1 MSEVGFATGFSKMSL
16 HSSVSSTAEA
26 SAFPWILEH
35 LLANPETYEIPL
47 RTMYR
52 LNSSPKLQ
60 PYPPQAVPAGTIPTS
75 SMSSLENTPT
85 SPHIPSAQQQQQQR
99 QQQQGLAAQPA
110 TEQFR
115 NCLMTYISQ
124 LPMQSFSLPPAFVT
138 SFVRRCFPED
148 ICLVDFTQALTALD
162 YLKDLETRRKRE
174 LSMAIQRLG
183 IDVAALDRIGDA
195 SSKNSPKL
203 IEWVLDM
210 QAKEKKTEAYYT
222 QMYIGLRR
230 WVGVVPSANMYT
242 T

>member
-1 MSEVGFATGFSKMSL
+1 MSL
-16 HSSVSSTAEA
+16 HSNVSSSRSAEASAEA

-52 LNSSPKLQ
+52 LNSTPNLQ
-60 PYPPQAVPAGTIPTS
+60 PYPPQAVSASTIPTS
-75 SMSSLENTPT
+75 GVSNFANTPAT
-85 SPHIPSAQQQQQQR
+85 PHIPSAQQQH
-99 QQQQGLAAQPA
+99 QGLAAQPA
-110 TEQFR
+110 TERFR
-115 NCLMTYISQ
+115 NCLMTYINQ
-124 LPMQSFSLPPAFVT
+124 LPMQPFSLPPTFVT

-174 LSMAIQRLG
+174 LSLAIRRLG
-183 IDVAALDRIGDA
+183 VDMAALDRLGDA
-195 SSKNSPKL
+195 SSRNSPKL

-230 WVGVVPSANMYT
+230 WVGAIPCTAV
-242 T
+242 

>member
-1 MSEVGFATGFSKMSL
+1 MSL
-16 HSSVSSTAEA
+16 HSSISSSAEA

-52 LNSSPKLQ
+52 LNSTPNLQ
-60 PYPPQAVPAGTIPTS
+60 PYPPQAVSAGRVPSGVSSPANIPA
-75 SMSSLENTPT
+75 
-85 SPHIPSAQQQQQQR
+85 SPHIPSGQQQQQH
-99 QQQQGLAAQPA
+99 QGLATQPA
-110 TEQFR
+110 TERFR
-115 NCLMTYISQ
+115 TCLMTYISQ

-174 LSMAIQRLG
+174 LSLAIQRLG

-195 SSKNSPKL
+195 SAKNSPKL

-230 WVGVVPSANMYT
+230 WVGVVPFAIICMT
-242 T
+242 

>member
-1 MSEVGFATGFSKMSL
+1 MSL
-16 HSSVSSTAEA
+16 HSSVSSSAEA

-52 LNSSPKLQ
+52 LNSTPNLQ
-60 PYPPQAVPAGTIPTS
+60 PYPSQAVSAGTIPIS
-75 SMSSLENTPT
+75 GVSNLANTAAAPN
-85 SPHIPSAQQQQQQR
+85 IPSAQ

-110 TEQFR
+110 TERFR

-162 YLKDLETRRKRE
+162 YLKDLEARRKRE
-174 LSMAIQRLG
+174 LSLAIQRLG

-195 SSKNSPKL
+195 SSRNSPRL

-210 QAKEKKTEAYYT
+210 QAKEKKTEAYYA

-230 WVGVVPSANMYT
+230 WVRVSVHNCINNLAYEHCTDAHQRDAP
-242 T
+242 

>member
-1 MSEVGFATGFSKMSL
+1 MSGVGFATRFPKMSL
-16 HSSVSSTAEA
+16 HSSVSSSAEA

-60 PYPPQAVPAGTIPTS
+60 PYPPQAVPAGMIPTS
-75 SMSSLENTPT
+75 SMSSLENIPA
-85 SPHIPSAQQQQQQR
+85 SPHIPSAQQQQQH
-99 QQQQGLAAQPA
+99 QGLAAQPA

-203 IEWVLDM
+203 IAWVLDM

-230 WVGVVPSANMYT
+230 WVGVVPCATMYT